1 MMKKLE
7 IILAAMLLPLLSA
20 CEKKQVECTYE
31 INIVDDD
38 ATRDAVR
45 YLEDLLDE
53 DVFTI
58 NAEDEA
64 TADAQ
69 AQERFDDVLYD
80 VDEEELEDLLYPE
93 GSIELVL
100 ERIIP
105 THKEIDS
112 ERWGFSGGGTSGRLV
127 LSPNYVTLAPGETFY
142 VTLTSNDF
150 PIDAASVT
158 WTSNAPDVFSIENG
172 VITAIA
178 VGKGTFTATY
188 NNSSVTGDVEVSEVA
203 TEVPVIE
210 PVADGITIAV
220 YIPEGSDCYGAP
232 LWGGDTN
239 PSPWDG
245 EEMVA
250 VEGAE
255 GWYKVDIAATT
266 AQGKPL
272 AHPEGWTQEAGLG
285 NWPTQIGEWEILQ
298 GSEICGWY
306 GDNFEISAPGLV
318 AIWAK
323 SWQSN
328 PCVENREFTFYIQVP
343 ECTPADMTHVN
354 VVGSFVAEDGSTWA
368 SGNYYEIIDGIA
380 TVTISGQ
387 ETDMWNVRLTE
398 DWTQQAVECSYV
410 EEFGEV
416 SISPWENKTLG
427 EVEGQ
432 VLAVE
437 GWGDVGTAIEGC
449 LTDCVTLY

>member
-69 AQERFDDVLYD
+69 AQERFEDVLYD
-80 VDEEELEDLLYPE
+80 VDEEELEALLYPE

-112 ERWGFSGGGTSGRLV
+112 ERWRFSEGGTSGRLV
-127 LSPNYVTLAPGETFY
+127 LSPNYITLAPGETFY
-142 VTLTSNDF
+142 VILTSNGS
-150 PIDAASVT
+150 PVDAASVT
-158 WTSNAPDVFSIENG
+158 WTSHAPDVFSIENG
-172 VITAIA
+172 TITAIA
-178 VGKGTFTATY
+178 EGYGTFTATY
-188 NNSSVTGDVEVSEVA
+188 NNSSVTGDVEVSEVI
-203 TEVPVIE
+203 PDIPFIE
-210 PVADGITIAV
+210 PVAGGITILV
-220 YIPEGSDCYGAP
+220 CIPEGSDCNGAP

-239 PSPWDG
+239 NWSG
-245 EEMVA
+245 EEMQA
-250 VEGAE
+250 IYGSPY
-255 GWYKVDIAATT
+255 WYKLDVPGVSSLM
-266 AQGKPL
+266 GKPL
-272 AHPEGWTQEAGLG
+272 AHPEGWTPEAGLG

-298 GSEICGWY
+298 GSEICWWY

-323 SWQSN
+323 SWQYN
-328 PCVENREFTFYIQVP
+328 PCVGNREFTFYIQVP

-354 VVGSFVAEDGSTWA
+354 VVGSFVAEDGSIWA

-387 ETDMWNVRLTE
+387 ETDMWKVRLTE

-416 SISPWENKTLG
+416 SISTWENKTLG

-449 LTDCVTLY
+449 LTDCVTIY